1 MFTLQQIQEI
11 SRKLSAMCKK
21 DSDFQPLGERETLD
35 KKDFIAFV
43 KDNKNR
49 SMTLGQLYS
58 FIIKN
63 QNIDISA
70 ILSKLDTIDNK
81 ADIIIEMLRT
91 FMTSTETHFASIDK
105 SLKDIYD
112 KLESKPT
119 TKYYTIT
126 VIPTPSNAIV
136 YIDGVQRTSLE
147 VIEGTEVSVEVTA
160 VGYEP
165 YRNRFV
171 INRDTTITPKL
182 VKIPEETATLT
193 INTVPEGCTVK
204 IDGLVRNSITVAK
217 GTSVLWEV
225 SKEGY
230 STKGGREE
238 VNDTHSITVTLDA
251 VAPDKVTFTINVIS
265 PTNAV
270 VTINGNKT
278 NSVVVDKGS
287 EVSWSVEA
295 PYCTPQSG
303 TQIVNEN
310 TTKNITLL
318 SEKVTLTVEVNPMPG
333 APSLKPVVTLNGTVG
348 NSITVDSNTSV
359 HIKVTSAI
367 SKDYE
372 EDYVVTSTE
381 TKRVT
386 VVSETSWEKI
396 DLSQAEDSPNSI
408 LGVNYAGGDVHVKA
422 VATIK
427 YSDNTTETKDV
438 TKDLGTTWEIT
449 EGTWI
454 TSKGNGVF
462 TLTANPETNKR
473 TAQIKCSA
481 GRTNIESATEALKK
495 STLMFIVQNTES
507 EDYLEVVPSEV
518 NMTADGG
525 TKEVQIKTKGSWT
538 IE

>member
-58 FIIKN
+58 FIMKN
-63 QNIDISA
+63 QNIDIGA
-70 ILSKLDTIDNK
+70 ILSKLDIIDNK

-91 FMTSTETHFASIDK
+91 FMASTETHFVSIDK

-112 KLESKPT
+112 KLESIPT

-126 VIPTPSNAIV
+126 VIPTPSDAAV
-136 YIDGVQRTSLE
+136 YINGVKRTSLE
-147 VIEGTEVSVEVTA
+147 VIEGKEVSIKVTA
-160 VGYEP
+160 VGYET
-165 YRNRFV
+165 YTERIIVNKN
-171 INRDTTITPKL
+171 ITLTPKL

-204 IDGLVRNSITVAK
+204 IDGLIRNSITVAK

-230 STKGGREE
+230 ETKGGREE

-251 VAPDKVTFTINVIS
+251 VASDKVTFTINVIS

-295 PYCTPQSG
+295 PHCTPQSG
-303 TQIVNEN
+303 TQVVNEN
-310 TTKNITLL
+310 TTKNIALL

-372 EDYVVTSTE
+372 EDYLVTSTE
-381 TKRVT
+381 TKKVT
-386 VVSETSWEKI
+386 VVSETNWEKL

-408 LGVNYAGGDVHVKA
+408 FGVNYAGGDVHIKA

-427 YSDNTTETKDV
+427 YSDNTIETKDV

-481 GRTNIESATEALKK
+481 GRTFIESAIEALKK

-507 EDYLEVVPSEV
+507 EDYLEVIPSEV
-518 NMTADGG
+518 NMSADEG
-525 TKEVQIKTKGSWT
+525 TKEVQIQAKGSWT
-538 IE
+538 IV

>member
-70 ILSKLDTIDNK
+70 ILSKLNTIDNK
-81 ADIIIEMLRT
+81 ADIIIELLRT
-91 FMTSTETHFASIDK
+91 FMASTETHFASIDK

-112 KLESKPT
+112 KLETPT

-126 VIPTPSNAIV
+126 VIPTPSNATV

-147 VIEGTEVSVEVTA
+147 VIEGKEVSVEVTA
-160 VGYEP
+160 AGYEP
-165 YRNRFV
+165 YRNGFV
-171 INRDTTITPKL
+171 VNKDITITPKL

-270 VTINGNKT
+270 VTINGNET
-278 NSVVVDKGS
+278 NSVVVDRGS

-295 PYCTPQSG
+295 PHCIPQRG
-303 TQIVNEN
+303 TQVVNEN

-318 SEKVTLTVEVNPMPG
+318 PEKVTLTVEVNPMPG
-333 APSLKPVVTLNGTVG
+333 APSLRPVVTLNGTVG

-427 YSDNTTETKDV
+427 YSDNTTKTKDV
-438 TKDLGTTWEIT
+438 TTDAGTTWEVT

-462 TLTANPETNKR
+462 TLTANPETTKR

-495 STLMFIVQNTES
+495 SNLMFIVQNTDS
-507 EDYLEVVPSEV
+507 EDYLEVIPSEV
-518 NMTADGG
+518 NMSADGG
-525 TKEVQIKTKGSWT
+525 IKEVQIQTKGSWT

>member
-11 SRKLSAMCKK
+11 SRKLSVMCKK

-58 FIIKN
+58 FIMKN
-63 QNIDISA
+63 QNIDIGA
-70 ILSKLDTIDNK
+70 ILSKLGTIDNK

-91 FMTSTETHFASIDK
+91 FMASTETHFASIDK

-112 KLESKPT
+112 KLESVPT

-126 VIPTPSNAIV
+126 VIPTPSNATV

-147 VIEGTEVSVEVTA
+147 VIEGKEVSVEVTA
-160 VGYEP
+160 AGYEP

-171 INRDTTITPKL
+171 INKDTTITPKL

-193 INTVPEGCTVK
+193 INTIPEGCTVK

-230 STKGGREE
+230 STKGGRE
-238 VNDTHSITVTLDA
+238 VVDTTHSITVTLDA

-295 PYCTPQSG
+295 PHCITQSG
-303 TQIVNEN
+303 TQVVNEN

-318 SEKVTLTVEVNPMPG
+318 PEKVTLTVEVNPMPG

-372 EDYVVTSTE
+372 EDYLVTSTE
-381 TKRVT
+381 TKKVT

-408 LGVNYAGGDVHVKA
+408 FGVNYAGGDVHVKA

-454 TSKGNGVF
+454 TSKGNGIF

-495 STLMFIVQNTES
+495 SNLMFIVQNTES

-525 TKEVQIKTKGSWT
+525 TKEVQIQTKGSWT

>member
-58 FIIKN
+58 FIMKN
-63 QNIDISA
+63 QNIDIGA

-91 FMTSTETHFASIDK
+91 FMASTEAHFASIDK

-193 INTVPEGCTVK
+193 INTIPEGCTVK

-230 STKGGREE
+230 FTKGGRE
-238 VNDTHSITVTLDA
+238 VVDTTHSITVTLDA
-251 VAPDKVTFTINVIS
+251 VAPDKVSFTINVIS
-265 PTNAV
+265 PANAV
-270 VTINGNKT
+270 VTINGNET

-295 PYCTPQSG
+295 PHCTPQRG
-303 TQIVNEN
+303 TQVVNEN
-310 TTKNITLL
+310 TTKNISLL
-318 SEKVTLTVEVNPMPG
+318 PEKVTLTVEVNPMPG

-372 EDYVVTSTE
+372 EDYLVTSTE
-381 TKRVT
+381 TKKVT

-408 LGVNYAGGDVHVKA
+408 FGVNYAGGDVHVKA

-481 GRTNIESATEALKK
+481 GRTFIESAIEALKK
-495 STLMFIVQNTES
+495 NTLMFIVQNTDS

-518 NMTADGG
+518 NMSADGG
-525 TKEVQIKTKGSWT
+525 TKEVQIQTKGSWT

>member
-11 SRKLSAMCKK
+11 SRKLSVMCKK

-58 FIIKN
+58 FIMKN
-63 QNIDISA
+63 QNIDIGA
-70 ILSKLDTIDNK
+70 ILSKLGTIDNK

-91 FMTSTETHFASIDK
+91 FMANTETHFASIDK

-112 KLESKPT
+112 KLESIPT

-126 VIPTPSNAIV
+126 VIPTPSNATV

-147 VIEGTEVSVEVTA
+147 VIEGKEVSVEVTA
-160 VGYEP
+160 AGYEP

-171 INRDTTITPKL
+171 INKDTTITPKL

-193 INTVPEGCTVK
+193 INTIPEGCTVK

-230 STKGGREE
+230 STKGGRE
-238 VNDTHSITVTLDA
+238 VVDTTHSITVTLDA

-295 PYCTPQSG
+295 PHCITQSG
-303 TQIVNEN
+303 TQVVNEN

-372 EDYVVTSTE
+372 EDYLVTSTE
-381 TKRVT
+381 TKKVT

-408 LGVNYAGGDVHVKA
+408 FGVNYAGGDVHVKA

-454 TSKGNGVF
+454 TSKGNGIF

-495 STLMFIVQNTES
+495 SNLMFIVQNTES

-525 TKEVQIKTKGSWT
+525 TKEVQIQTKGSWT

>member
-21 DSDFQPLGERETLD
+21 DSDFQPLGERETPD

-58 FIIKN
+58 FIMKN
-63 QNIDISA
+63 QNIDIGA
-70 ILSKLDTIDNK
+70 ILSKLDVIDNK

-91 FMTSTETHFASIDK
+91 FMASTETHFASIDK

-112 KLESKPT
+112 KLESTPT

-126 VIPTPSNAIV
+126 VIPTPSDAIV
-136 YIDGVQRTSLE
+136 YLNGVKRTSLE
-147 VIEGTEVSVEVTA
+147 VIEGKEVSVKVTA
-160 VGYEP
+160 VGYET
-165 YRNRFV
+165 YTDRV
-171 INRDTTITPKL
+171 IVNKDITLTPKL
-182 VKIPEETATLT
+182 VKIPEETAILT

-251 VAPDKVTFTINVIS
+251 VAPNKVTFTINVIS

-295 PYCTPQSG
+295 PHCTPQSG
-303 TQIVNEN
+303 TQVVNEN
-310 TTKNITLL
+310 TTKNIALIA
-318 SEKVTLTVEVNPMPG
+318 EKVTLTVEVNPMPG

-372 EDYVVTSTE
+372 EDYLVTSTE
-381 TKRVT
+381 TKKIT

-481 GRTNIESATEALKK
+481 GRTFIESAIEALKK

-525 TKEVQIKTKGSWT
+525 TKEVQIQTKGSWT

>member
-58 FIIKN
+58 FIMKN
-63 QNIDISA
+63 QNIDIGA

-91 FMTSTETHFASIDK
+91 FMASTEAHFASIDK

-126 VIPTPSNAIV
+126 VIPTPSNATV

-147 VIEGTEVSVEVTA
+147 VIDGKEVSVEVTA
-160 VGYEP
+160 AGYEP

-171 INRDTTITPKL
+171 VNKDITITPKL

-193 INTVPEGCTVK
+193 INTIPEGCTVK

-230 STKGGREE
+230 STKGGRE
-238 VNDTHSITVTLDA
+238 VVDTTHSITVTLDA

-310 TTKNITLL
+310 TTKNISLL
-318 SEKVTLTVEVNPMPG
+318 PEKVTLTVEVNPMPG

-372 EDYVVTSTE
+372 EDYLVTSTE
-381 TKRVT
+381 TKKVT

-396 DLSQAEDSPNSI
+396 ELSQAEDSPNSI
-408 LGVNYAGGDVHVKA
+408 FGVNYAGGDVHVKA

-481 GRTNIESATEALKK
+481 GRTFIESAIEALKK

-518 NMTADGG
+518 NMPADGG
-525 TKEVQIKTKGSWT
+525 TKEVQIQTKGSWT

>member
-21 DSDFQPLGERETLD
+21 DSDFQPLGEREVLD

-58 FIIKN
+58 FIMKN
-63 QNIDISA
+63 QNIDIGA
-70 ILSKLDTIDNK
+70 ILSKLDVIDNK

-91 FMTSTETHFASIDK
+91 FMASTETHFASIDK

-112 KLESKPT
+112 KLESIPT

-126 VIPTPSNAIV
+126 VIPTPSDAIV
-136 YIDGVQRTSLE
+136 YLNGVKKTSLE
-147 VIEGTEVSVEVTA
+147 VVEGKEVSVKVTA
-160 VGYEP
+160 VGYET
-165 YRNRFV
+165 YTDRV
-171 INRDTTITPKL
+171 IVDKDITLTPKL
-182 VKIPEETATLT
+182 IKIPEETATLT
-193 INTVPEGCTVK
+193 INTIPEGCTVK

-251 VAPDKVTFTINVIS
+251 VAPNKVTFTINVIS

-303 TQIVNEN
+303 TQVVNEN
-310 TTKNITLL
+310 TTKNIALL

-348 NSITVDSNTSV
+348 NSITVDSNTLV

-372 EDYVVTSTE
+372 EDYLVTSTE
-381 TKRVT
+381 TKKIT

-408 LGVNYAGGDVHVKA
+408 FGVNYAGGDVHIKA

-481 GRTNIESATEALKK
+481 GRTFIESAIEALKK

-525 TKEVQIKTKGSWT
+525 TKEVQIQTKGSWT

>member
-58 FIIKN
+58 FIMKN
-63 QNIDISA
+63 QNIDIGA

-91 FMTSTETHFASIDK
+91 FMASTEAHFASIDK

-126 VIPTPSNAIV
+126 VIPTPSNATV

-147 VIEGTEVSVEVTA
+147 VIDGKEVSVEVTA
-160 VGYEP
+160 AGYEP

-171 INRDTTITPKL
+171 VNKDITITPKL

-230 STKGGREE
+230 STKGGRE
-238 VNDTHSITVTLDA
+238 VVDTTHSITVTLDA

-295 PYCTPQSG
+295 PHCTPQRG
-303 TQIVNEN
+303 TQVVNEN
-310 TTKNITLL
+310 TTKNISLL
-318 SEKVTLTVEVNPMPG
+318 PEKVTLTVEVNPMPG

-372 EDYVVTSTE
+372 EDYLVTSTE
-381 TKRVT
+381 TKKVT

-396 DLSQAEDSPNSI
+396 ELSQAEDSPNSI
-408 LGVNYAGGDVHVKA
+408 FGVNYAGGDVHVKA

-481 GRTNIESATEALKK
+481 GRTFIESATEALKK
-495 STLMFIVQNTES
+495 SNLMFIVQNTES

-525 TKEVQIKTKGSWT
+525 TKEVQIQTKGSWT

>member
-91 FMTSTETHFASIDK
+91 FMASTETHFASIDK

-217 GTSVLWEV
+217 GTSILWEV

-230 STKGGREE
+230 FTKGGREE

-295 PYCTPQSG
+295 PHCTPQRG
-303 TQIVNEN
+303 TQVVNEN
-310 TTKNITLL
+310 TTKNISLL
-318 SEKVTLTVEVNPMPG
+318 PEKVTLTVEVNPMPG

-372 EDYVVTSTE
+372 EDYLVTSTE
-381 TKRVT
+381 TKKVT

-396 DLSQAEDSPNSI
+396 ELSQAEDSPNSI
-408 LGVNYAGGDVHVKA
+408 FGVNYAGGDVHVKA

-481 GRTNIESATEALKK
+481 GRTFIESAIEALKK

-518 NMTADGG
+518 NMPADGG
-525 TKEVQIKTKGSWT
+525 TKEVQIQTKGSWT

>member
-21 DSDFQPLGERETLD
+21 DSDFQPLGEREILD

-58 FIIKN
+58 FIMKN
-63 QNIDISA
+63 QNIDIDA
-70 ILSKLDTIDNK
+70 ILSKLGTIDNK

-91 FMTSTETHFASIDK
+91 FMASTETHFASIDK

-126 VIPTPSNAIV
+126 VIPTPSNATV

-147 VIEGTEVSVEVTA
+147 VIDGKEVSVEVTA
-160 VGYEP
+160 AGYEP

-171 INRDTTITPKL
+171 VNKDITITPKL

-193 INTVPEGCTVK
+193 INTIPEGCTVK

-230 STKGGREE
+230 STKGGRE
-238 VNDTHSITVTLDA
+238 VVDTTHSITVTLDA

-303 TQIVNEN
+303 TQVVNEN

-372 EDYVVTSTE
+372 EDYLVTSTE
-381 TKRVT
+381 TKKVT

-462 TLTANPETNKR
+462 TLTANPETTNR

-495 STLMFIVQNTES
+495 SNLMFIVQNTES

-518 NMTADGG
+518 NMSADGG
-525 TKEVQIKTKGSWT
+525 TKEVQIQTKGSWT
-538 IE
+538 IV

>member
-21 DSDFQPLGERETLD
+21 DSDFRPLGERETLD

-58 FIIKN
+58 FIIRN

-70 ILSKLDTIDNK
+70 ILSKLNTIDNK
-81 ADIIIEMLRT
+81 ADIIIELLRT
-91 FMTSTETHFASIDK
+91 FMASTEAHFASVDK

-126 VIPTPSNAIV
+126 VIPTPSNATV
-136 YIDGVQRTSLE
+136 YIDGIQRTSLE
-147 VIEGTEVSVEVTA
+147 VIDGKEVSVEVTA
-160 VGYEP
+160 VGYKP

-171 INRDTTITPKL
+171 VNKDITITPKL
-182 VKIPEETATLT
+182 VKIPEETTTLT

-238 VNDTHSITVTLDA
+238 VNDTHSITVTLDSLD
-251 VAPDKVTFTINVIS
+251 PNKVTFTINVIS

-270 VTINGNKT
+270 VTINGNET

-295 PYCTPQSG
+295 PHCTPQSG
-303 TQIVNEN
+303 IQVVNEN

-318 SEKVTLTVEVNPMPG
+318 PEKVTLTVEVNPMPG

-381 TKRVT
+381 TKRIT

-427 YSDNTTETKDV
+427 YSDNTTKTIDV
-438 TKDLGTTWEIT
+438 TKDLGTTWEVT

-462 TLTANPETNKR
+462 TLTANPETTNR

-495 STLMFIVQNTES
+495 SSLMFIIQNTDS

-518 NMTADGG
+518 NMPADGG
-525 TKEVQIKTKGSWT
+525 TKEVQIQTKGSWT
-538 IE
+538 IS

>member
-1 MFTLQQIQEI
+1 MFTIQQIQEI
-11 SRKLSAMCKK
+11 ARKLSSMCKK

-70 ILSKLDTIDNK
+70 ILSKLNTIDNK
-81 ADIIIEMLRT
+81 ADIIIELLRT
-91 FMTSTETHFASIDK
+91 FMASTETHFASIDK

-112 KLESKPT
+112 KLDTPT

-126 VIPTPSNAIV
+126 VIPTPSNATV
-136 YIDGVQRTSLE
+136 YLNGVQRTSLE
-147 VIEGTEVSVEVTA
+147 VVEGNEVSVEVTA
-160 VGYEP
+160 TGYEP

-171 INRDTTITPKL
+171 VNKDITITPKL

-270 VTINGNKT
+270 VTINGNET
-278 NSVVVDKGS
+278 NSVVVDRGS

-295 PYCTPQSG
+295 PHCIPQRG
-303 TQIVNEN
+303 TQVVNEN

-318 SEKVTLTVEVNPMPG
+318 PEKVTLTVEVNPMPG
-333 APSLKPVVTLNGTVG
+333 APSLRPVVTLNGTVG

-427 YSDNTTETKDV
+427 YSDNTTKTKDV
-438 TKDLGTTWEIT
+438 TTDAGTTWEVT

-462 TLTANPETNKR
+462 TLTANPETTKR

-495 STLMFIVQNTES
+495 SNLMFIVQNTDS
-507 EDYLEVVPSEV
+507 EDYLEVIPSEV
-518 NMTADGG
+518 NMPADGG
-525 TKEVQIKTKGSWT
+525 IKEVQIQTKGSWT

>member
-58 FIIKN
+58 FIMKN

-91 FMTSTETHFASIDK
+91 FMASTETHFASIDK

-147 VIEGTEVSVEVTA
+147 VIDGKEVSVEVTA
-160 VGYEP
+160 AGYEP

-171 INRDTTITPKL
+171 VNKDITITPKL

-193 INTVPEGCTVK
+193 INTIPEGCTVK

-230 STKGGREE
+230 STKGGRE
-238 VNDTHSITVTLDA
+238 VVDTTHSITVTLDA

-295 PYCTPQSG
+295 PHCTPQRG
-303 TQIVNEN
+303 TQVVNEN
-310 TTKNITLL
+310 TTKNISLL
-318 SEKVTLTVEVNPMPG
+318 PEKVTLTVEVNPMPG

-372 EDYVVTSTE
+372 EDYLVTSTE
-381 TKRVT
+381 TKKVT

-408 LGVNYAGGDVHVKA
+408 FGVNYAGGDVHVKA

-495 STLMFIVQNTES
+495 SNLMFIVQNTES

>member
-63 QNIDISA
+63 QNIDIGA

-91 FMTSTETHFASIDK
+91 FMASTETHFASIDK

-126 VIPTPSNAIV
+126 VIPTPSNATV
-136 YIDGVQRTSLE
+136 YLDGVQRTSLE
-147 VIEGTEVSVEVTA
+147 VIEGKEVSVEVTA
-160 VGYEP
+160 TGYEP

-171 INRDTTITPKL
+171 VNKDITITPKL

-251 VAPDKVTFTINVIS
+251 VAPNKVTFTINVIS

-295 PYCTPQSG
+295 PHCTPQSG
-303 TQIVNEN
+303 TQVVNEN
-310 TTKNITLL
+310 TTKNIALL
-318 SEKVTLTVEVNPMPG
+318 PEKVTLTVEVNPMPG

-372 EDYVVTSTE
+372 EDYLVTSTE
-381 TKRVT
+381 TKKIT

-408 LGVNYAGGDVHVKA
+408 LGVNYAGGDVHIKA

-427 YSDNTTETKDV
+427 YSDNTTEIKDV
-438 TKDLGTTWEIT
+438 TKDLGTTWEVT

-462 TLTANPETNKR
+462 TLTANPETTNR

-525 TKEVQIKTKGSWT
+525 IKEVQIQTKGSWT

>member
-58 FIIKN
+58 FIMKN
-63 QNIDISA
+63 QNIDIGA
-70 ILSKLDTIDNK
+70 ILSKLDIIDNK

-91 FMTSTETHFASIDK
+91 FMASTETHFVSIDK

-112 KLESKPT
+112 KLESIPT

-126 VIPTPSNAIV
+126 VIPTPSDAAV
-136 YIDGVQRTSLE
+136 YINGVKRTSLE
-147 VIEGTEVSVEVTA
+147 VIEGKEVSIKVTA
-160 VGYEP
+160 VGYET
-165 YRNRFV
+165 YTEKV
-171 INRDTTITPKL
+171 IVNKDITLTPKL

-204 IDGLVRNSITVAK
+204 IDGLIRNSITVAK

-230 STKGGREE
+230 ETKGGREE

-251 VAPDKVTFTINVIS
+251 VASDKVTFTINVIS

-295 PYCTPQSG
+295 PHCTPQSG
-303 TQIVNEN
+303 TQVVNEN
-310 TTKNITLL
+310 TTKNIALL

-372 EDYVVTSTE
+372 EDYLVTSTE
-381 TKRVT
+381 TKKVT
-386 VVSETSWEKI
+386 VVSETNWEKL

-408 LGVNYAGGDVHVKA
+408 FGVNYAGGDVHIKA

-427 YSDNTTETKDV
+427 YSDNTIETKDV

-481 GRTNIESATEALKK
+481 GRTFIESAIEALKK

-507 EDYLEVVPSEV
+507 EDYLEVIPSEV
-518 NMTADGG
+518 NMSADGG
-525 TKEVQIKTKGSWT
+525 TKEVQIQAKGSWT
-538 IE
+538 IV

>member
-58 FIIKN
+58 FIMKN
-63 QNIDISA
+63 QNIDIGV
-70 ILSKLDTIDNK
+70 ILSKLDGIDNK

-91 FMTSTETHFASIDK
+91 FMASTETHFASIDK

-112 KLESKPT
+112 KLESIPT

-126 VIPTPSNAIV
+126 VIPTPSDAIV
-136 YIDGVQRTSLE
+136 YLNGEKRTSLE
-147 VIEGTEVSVEVTA
+147 VIEGKEVSVKVTA
-160 VGYEP
+160 VGYET
-165 YRNRFV
+165 YTDRV
-171 INRDTTITPKL
+171 IVNKDITLTPKL

-230 STKGGREE
+230 STKEGREE

-251 VAPDKVTFTINVIS
+251 VAPNKVTFTINVIS

-295 PYCTPQSG
+295 PYCIPQSG
-303 TQIVNEN
+303 TQVVNEN
-310 TTKNITLL
+310 TTKNIALL

-372 EDYVVTSTE
+372 EDYLVTSTE
-381 TKRVT
+381 TKKIT

-408 LGVNYAGGDVHVKA
+408 LGVNYAGGDVHIKA

-481 GRTNIESATEALKK
+481 GRTFIESAIEALKK
-495 STLMFIVQNTES
+495 STLMFIVQSTES

-518 NMTADGG
+518 NMPAGGG
-525 TKEVQIKTKGSWT
+525 TKEVQIQAKGSWT

>member
-58 FIIKN
+58 FIMKN
-63 QNIDISA
+63 QNIDIGA

-91 FMTSTETHFASIDK
+91 FMASTEAHFASIDK

-126 VIPTPSNAIV
+126 VIPTPSNATV

-147 VIEGTEVSVEVTA
+147 VIDGKEVSVEVTA
-160 VGYEP
+160 AGYEP

-171 INRDTTITPKL
+171 VNKDITITPKL

-193 INTVPEGCTVK
+193 INTIPEGCTVK

-230 STKGGREE
+230 STKGGRE
-238 VNDTHSITVTLDA
+238 VVDTTHSITVTLDA

-295 PYCTPQSG
+295 PHCTPQRG
-303 TQIVNEN
+303 TQVVNEN
-310 TTKNITLL
+310 TTKNISLL
-318 SEKVTLTVEVNPMPG
+318 PEKVTLTVEVNPMPG

-372 EDYVVTSTE
+372 EDYLVTSTE
-381 TKRVT
+381 TKKVT

-396 DLSQAEDSPNSI
+396 ELSQAEDSPNSI
-408 LGVNYAGGDVHVKA
+408 FGVNYAGGDVHVKA

-481 GRTNIESATEALKK
+481 GRTFIESAIEALKK
-495 STLMFIVQNTES
+495 STLMFIVQNTDS

-518 NMTADGG
+518 NMSADGG
-525 TKEVQIKTKGSWT
+525 TKEVQIQTKGSWT
-538 IE
+538 IV